1 MYRIYALRRPG
12 HEGGRL
18 VLQYALARAGLPPDL
33 EPERLP
39 GGKPV
44 ISGFPFSLSHGGN
57 WAVCA
62 VSDGPVG
69 VDLEPE
75 RPLRRPVERR
85 LTAREQEELRMLP
98 PDRREAGFF
107 DLWVLKEAA
116 LKYTGQGLAGLSR
129 TEVSRSPA
137 QVFLP
142 GVSAALLPFPEAG
155 YHLALCGAS
164 PQPEQAE
171 LTVLQEPVTVALSD

>member
-1 MYRIYALRRPG
+1 MYRIYALRQPG

-18 VLQYALARAGLPPDL
+18 ALQYALAQAGFSPKL

-44 ISGFPFSLSHGGN
+44 LSGFPFSLSHAGD

-69 VDLEPE
+69 VDLERE
-75 RPLRRPVERR
+75 RPLRHAVERR
-85 LTAREQEELRMLP
+85 LTANEQNELGQLP
-98 PDRREAGFF
+98 PEQWASGFF

-116 LKYTGQGLAGLSR
+116 LKYTGQGLAGLSQV
-129 TEVSRSPA
+129 EVSRQP
-137 QVFLP
+137 VRVLLP

-155 YHLALCGAS
+155 YHLALCGEARR
-164 PQPEQAE
+164 PERAE
-171 LTVLQEPVTVALSD
+171 LVVLN

>member
-1 MYRIYALRRPG
+1 MYRIYALRLAG
-12 HEGGRL
+12 HEGGRRA
-18 VLQYALARAGLPPDL
+18 LQYALAQAGLPPDL

-44 ISGFPFSLSHGGN
+44 ISGFPFSLSHAGD

-69 VDLEPE
+69 VDLERE
-75 RPLRRPVERR
+75 RILRRPVERK
-85 LTAREQEELRMLP
+85 LMAREQEALRQLP
-98 PDRREAGFF
+98 PEGREAGFF

-116 LKYTGQGLAGLSR
+116 LKYTGLGLAGLSQV
-129 TEVSRSPA
+129 EVSRSPA
-137 QVFLP
+137 RVFLP

-155 YHLALCGAS
+155 YHLALCGEARL
-164 PQPEQAE
+164 PERAE
-171 LTVLQEPVTVALSD
+171 LVVL

>member
-12 HEGGRL
+12 HEGSRQLLRHALIQAGR
-18 VLQYALARAGLPPDL
+18 PPDL

-44 ISGFPFSLSHGGN
+44 IPGFPFSLSHAGD

-69 VDLEPE
+69 VDLERE
-75 RPLRRPVERR
+75 RPLRYSVERK
-85 LTAREQEELRMLP
+85 LTAREQAELSMLP
-98 PDRREAGFF
+98 PDEREAGFF

-129 TEVSRSPA
+129 VEVSRSPA
-137 QVFLP
+137 RVVLP
-142 GVSAALLPFPEAG
+142 GVSAALLVFPAPG
-155 YHLALCGAS
+155 YHLALCGSA
-164 PQPEQAE
+164 PNPEQAE
-171 LTVLQEPVTVALSD
+171 VIVLSKDLEAVHG